1 MMKFSSERNCFFYL
15 MTTLFLGGI
24 LAFQIV
30 IESGSISHV
39 ESNCFLILY
48 NFTNDLLKTVF
59 DPLRTDWNLY
69 QGRELSY
76 FIDALDARFIGLC
89 INNQMAHFYS
99 LSAIL
104 AAVAVLF
111 VQQWG
116 FAYGFPKLNCWTG
129 VFLSAIWQLTPC
141 NFQHQFFRC
150 GKPLTALFVTMLLFS
165 MRVLYIADDRKKR
178 ITAWILFFT
187 AVFFMPLFD
196 RQGLFLLAAMT
207 VFAAA
212 ASVVCEEKYKK
223 LFKIAAVAGVGS
235 IFIETLFNVFL
246 TPAIVNQLNGYTP
259 SFEYQQMPFTAVF
272 DFNGTIYFLFDNIGY
287 WLTGFYNAGIAVLC
301 LLPVMCWKLFV
312 KGEKAVTLLIIY
324 MFVVLC
330 AMANLM
336 MFRHKLLILDG
347 VKHSSYFMPFAAVL
361 IFAAALAAGAFEWKK
376 SIVCVFSIVLASS
389 MVFSVFCRRDY
400 DHNRLHRHATSQII
414 NALND
419 KKVNPR
425 QVLMPYSAWKLI
437 DAFRG
442 DLRGWEL
449 GGIPIKYSKY

>member
-1 MMKFSSERNCFFYL
+1 MNIPCERNRLFCIL
-15 MTTLFLGGI
+15 TTLFLGGI
-24 LAFQIV
+24 LVFQIIV
-30 IESGSISHV
+30 EAGSVSHV

-48 NFTNDLLKTVF
+48 NFTEDLLKTVF

-76 FIDALDARFIGLC
+76 FIDALDARFIGWC
-89 INNQMAHFYS
+89 INHQMAHFYS

-104 AAVAVLF
+104 AAVAILV

-116 FAYGFPKLNCWTG
+116 FAFGFPKLNCWTG
-129 VFLSAIWQLTPC
+129 VLFSAIWQLTPC
-141 NFQHQFFRC
+141 NFQHQYFRC

-178 ITAWILFFT
+178 ITAWILFFIS
-187 AVFFMPLFD
+187 VLFMPFFD

-207 VFAAA
+207 VFSAVTL
-212 ASVVCEEKYKK
+212 VVCEEKYKK
-223 LFKIAAVAGVGS
+223 LFKIAAISGVVS

-259 SFEYQQMPFTAVF
+259 SFEYQQMPFTSVF
-272 DFNGTIYFLFDNIGY
+272 DFYGTIYFLFDNIGY
-287 WLTGFYNAGIAVLC
+287 WFTGFDNAGIVVLC
-301 LLPVMCWKLFV
+301 LLPVMCWKLSA
-312 KGEKAVTLLIIY
+312 KGEKTVMLLIIY
-324 MFVVLC
+324 VFAVLC

-336 MFRHKLLILDG
+336 MFRHKLIILDD

-361 IFAAALAAGAFEWKK
+361 IFAAALAAGVFSWRK
-376 SIVCVFSIVLASS
+376 SIVCVFAIVLASS
-389 MVFSVFCRRDY
+389 MVFSVFFRRDY
-400 DHNRLHRHATSQII
+400 LHNRLHRHATPQII

-419 KKVNPR
+419 KNINPR

-442 DLRGWEL
+442 NLRGWEL